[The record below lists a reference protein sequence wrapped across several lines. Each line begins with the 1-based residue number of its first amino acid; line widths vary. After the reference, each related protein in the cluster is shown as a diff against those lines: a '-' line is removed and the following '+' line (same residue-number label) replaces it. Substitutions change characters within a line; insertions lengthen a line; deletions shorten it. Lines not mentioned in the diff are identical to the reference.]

1 MGELF
6 ALTEAAGKPRHTA
19 RTALI
24 AITRLPQQLGCLRVP
39 QIPPQ
44 SSGAIEVKKC
54 LPRQKAE
61 RQQAKPLGRQPPI
74 QPPDIRHQC
83 LVILAG
89 EGKQAPRL
97 DSRQCRRTLTDQY
110 FFRHSLSTPAVVLCI
125 NIAPFPWLISQ
136 LVSSNRH
143 ALEWG
148 RDTAFSFPAPIPY
161 NLFSSSRSVI
171 FRRLM
176 PSVEPLCSNA
186 EVVGGSTPA
195 TPSTIS
201 VRLKPT
207 MKR

>member
-1 MGELF
+1 MYFEFSNRRIGGKDPPKR
-6 ALTEAAGKPRHTA
+6 TDAAA
-19 RTALI
+19 RTPAHPADPAAAL
-24 AITRLPQQLGCLRVP
+24 RGDRGREVP
-39 QIPPQ
+39 AP
-44 SSGAIEVKKC
+44 
-54 LPRQKAE
+54 LKAK
-61 RQQAKPLGRQPPI
+61 RQQTKPLGRQPPV

-136 LVSSNRH
+136 LASSNRH

-176 PSVEPLCSNA
+176 PRVDPLCSSA

-195 TPSTIS
+195 TPSAIS